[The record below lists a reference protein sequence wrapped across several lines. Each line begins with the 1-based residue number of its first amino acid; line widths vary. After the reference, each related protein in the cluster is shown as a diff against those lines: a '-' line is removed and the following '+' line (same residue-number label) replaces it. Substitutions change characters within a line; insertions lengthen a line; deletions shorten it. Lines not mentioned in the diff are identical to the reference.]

1 MSLYDNLRA
10 SNSNYI
16 SQFVGSTVPEI
27 QLAGNAMQKR
37 ADETVSLFDTIHEYG
52 SSLDVWDPE
61 IKEEALTG
69 VRAVIDDIANDR
81 ESWYSAGNRVRQLAR
96 DVIGNEAL
104 RASVQNKKAIQ
115 EEEALV
121 QQIQASGNIPLRLND
136 PTTFKTRNEDGSLN
150 RYTPNVMSLGV
161 YEIETAK
168 KEMFNDL
175 QADAAAGELTRA
187 ELDDIQGF
195 LQTGSWSGIS
205 SRRIKDY
212 MEHALSRY
220 KATPTYQK
228 EVIKLQQEG
237 ITDPDLIERHIENTL
252 LSTGLERVFNIT
264 GVNYQSDPFY
274 EPPASPT
281 NPPGGPE
288 TSYEVTD
295 FNEVTEPVG
304 LSIDDLT
311 ITPAKR
317 SKGIS
322 TYTPGAG
329 GVSYLSPVEG
339 SEGEIKLKSLS
350 PEKRIIFEELSSEL
364 GKADAPTEEKVQA
377 VSDYLSQGIIGWAE
391 EERVYSRGEIKPDGT
406 VVSSDREVVTT
417 RVPISATNFQPLD
430 RLKNS
435 PRLLT
440 TGLLRVGES
449 GRSNRED
456 WEKDLGYNI
465 LYRPVMEKKTG
476 RVYMGNEEKFEDIL
490 YRKNKDGDMEMKPIK
505 VMGQYDSKNFFA
517 DQVINP
523 NLVDEDQWAA
533 GISVRINNEEYIIG
547 AGESERNSQ
556 WYQRLAS
563 VNDAYRKATKRPGLV
578 HPIVYRGIQGQIQS
592 MWDENGNQ
600 KFRFNLPGIRD
611 EERQTGR
618 EIWFDEIEHA
628 YDKVDEYL
636 DTIYLEQ
643 LRQDQLNRQNNT
655 Q

>member
-81 ESWYSAGNRVRQLAR
+81 ESWYSARNRVRQLAR

-115 EEEALV
+115 EEEALM
-121 QQIQASGNIPLRLND
+121 QQIQASGDIPLRLND
-136 PTTFKTRNEDGSLN
+136 PTTFRTRNEDGSLN
-150 RYTPNVMSLGV
+150 RYTPNVMRLGAT
-161 YEIETAK
+161 EIESVK
-168 KEMFNDL
+168 KELFNDL
-175 QADAAAGELTRA
+175 QADAADGKLTRA
-187 ELDDIQGF
+187 ELDDIEGF

-205 SRRIKDY
+205 SRKVKDY
-212 MEHALSRY
+212 MEHALNRY

-237 ITDPDLIERHIENTL
+237 ITDPDLIEKHIENTL
-252 LSTGLERVFNIT
+252 LSTGLERVFNRT
-264 GVNYQSDPFY
+264 GINYQRDPFY

-288 TSYEVTD
+288 TSYEATD

-304 LSIDDLT
+304 LSIDDLKT
-311 ITPAKR
+311 GHTESSLEASGDIAGWRITHEK
-317 SKGIS
+317 I
-322 TYTPGAG
+322 
-329 GVSYLSPVEG
+329 EG
-339 SEGEIKLKSLS
+339 YPKLS

-364 GKADAPTEEKVQA
+364 GKADAPVEEKVQA
-377 VSDYLSQGIIGWAE
+377 VSDYLSQGIIGWVE
-391 EERVYSRGEIKPDGT
+391 GEQVYRRGDIKPDGT

-417 RVPISATNFQPLD
+417 REPISATNFQPLD

-440 TGLLRVGES
+440 TGLLRVGEN

-465 LYRPVMEKKTG
+465 LYRPIMEKKTG

-490 YRKNKDGDMEMKPIK
+490 YKRNKDGDMEMKPIK

-628 YDKVDEYL
+628 YDKVDDYL